1 MAENW
6 KRIKRHTGYYVSD
19 FGNVKRSPLVFVTP
33 QRKLVVLEKEKMLK
47 PRLSSGGYLQVRIGN
62 KNLLVHRLVAEAFV
76 LNANKKT
83 QVNHING
90 IKTDNRAEN
99 LEWVCCG
106 VQQKKVVLQGQ

>member
-6 KRIKRHTGYYVSD
+6 KRIKRRTGYYVSD
-19 FGNVKRSPLVFVTP
+19 FGNIKRSPLVFVTP
-33 QRKLVVLEKEKMLK
+33 QRKLVILEKEKMLK
-47 PRLSSGGYLQVRIGN
+47 PRLSSGGYLQVRIKN

-76 LNANKKT
+76 LNADKKP

-99 LEWVCCG
+99 LEWVSCSENI
-106 VQQKKVVLQGQ
+106 KH